1 MESEEFDI
9 TRLWESVAHNLLQL
23 CMRDVGDKD
32 FEVALLGHEIH
43 LKVTGVSTN
52 TEIKIVGEEEYN
64 DLGEQLVLACI
75 QNLSAGDLAELSL
88 KVLNKDADV
97 RRSA

>member
-32 FEVALLGHEIH
+32 FEVALLGHDVH

-52 TEIKIVGEEEYN
+52 AELKIVGEEEYN
-64 DLGEQLVLACI
+64 DLGGQLVLACL
-75 QNLSAGDLAELSL
+75 QNLTAGDLAELSL
-88 KVLNKDADV
+88 KALNKDADV
-97 RRSA
+97 GRPA